1 MAEEEA
7 RSESGMTLRQYSV
20 LVAAGAFVTTFAQLR
35 ILANYPLTFLL
46 KEHFMLKQEAVAV
59 FFFWATFAWNLKPL
73 AGLLADAF
81 PLFGTRRRH
90 YMMLGSAFAGVFWIL
105 MGANSNNYTLLFA
118 FAIAVNI
125 ATVFASTVMGG
136 LMVEAGQTFG
146 VPGRMTSLRQFVQS
160 ISQIIAPLVG
170 GYLANKAFGL
180 TTGIA
185 AGSVI
190 ALAILTYLYL
200 HERAPATSP
209 QVAEPAGARQAY
221 RLSPGMIIGAV
232 VLGAV
237 ATWLFTISDT
247 RNIGVSLFAMLGV
260 FLLIVAIV
268 FLPTNNAVLVRAQAQ
283 LAQIFESRTLWLAGG
298 MLFLIYTVPGLYTA
312 LTYQQ
317 SDILHF
323 NKEFIGFMAS
333 IEAAS
338 GVLAALAYVVLCR
351 KINLRWLLLGGVGIN
366 ASATALYLLYT
377 HQTAPLVH
385 IVTGFSMILSELAL
399 MDLAVRSTPRGCEA
413 LGFALMMSMRNF
425 GLGLSDVLATK
436 LVDQFKV
443 PFNSL
448 VLMNVGTTLLILLF
462 LPLLPKLITSTRD
475 GDKIG

>member
-1 MAEEEA
+1 MADEEA
-7 RSESGMTLRQYSV
+7 RGANGMTLRQYSV
-20 LVAAGAFVTTFAQLR
+20 MVAAGAFVTTFAQLR
-35 ILANYPLTFLL
+35 ILAKFPLTFLL
-46 KEHFMLKQEAVAV
+46 KEHFHLPQQDVAV
-59 FFFWATFAWNLKPL
+59 FFFWATFAWSLKPL
-73 AGLLADAF
+73 AGLFADAF

-105 MGANSNNYTLLFA
+105 MGLNSNNYTLLFA

-136 LMVEAGQTFG
+136 LMVEAGQAFG
-146 VPGRMTSLRQFVQS
+146 APGRMSSLRQFVQS
-160 ISQIIAPLVG
+160 ISQIIAPLMG

-180 TTGIA
+180 TTGVA

-190 ALAILTYLYL
+190 ALAILTYIYL
-200 HERAPATSP
+200 HERAPAVVQT
-209 QVAEPAGARQAY
+209 VAAPDVAREPY
-221 RLSPGMIIGAV
+221 KLSPTMIIAGLA
-232 VLGAV
+232 LGAL
-237 ATWLFTISDT
+237 AGWLFSIPDT

-260 FLLIVAIV
+260 FVLIVAII
-268 FLPTNNAVLVRAQAQ
+268 FLPTRNAVIVRAQAQ
-283 LAQIFESRTLWLAGG
+283 LAQIFESRTLWLASG

-312 LTYQQ
+312 LTYRQ
-317 SDILHF
+317 SDVLHF
-323 NKEFIGFMAS
+323 SKQYIGQMES
-333 IEAAS
+333 LEAAS

-351 KINLRWLLLGGVGIN
+351 RLKLRWLLLLGVGIN
-366 ASATALYLLYT
+366 ASATSLYLLYT
-377 HQTAPLVH
+377 HQTAPMVH
-385 IVTGFSMILSELAL
+385 IVTGFCVILSELAL

-425 GLGLSDVLATK
+425 GLSLSDVLATK

>member
-1 MAEEEA
+1 MAEEA
-7 RSESGMTLRQYSV
+7 RGTNGMTLKQYSV

-105 MGANSNNYTLLFA
+105 LGASANNYTMLFA
-118 FAIAVNI
+118 FAIAVNV

-146 VPGRMTSLRQFVQS
+146 APGRMTSLRQFVQS
-160 ISQIIAPLVG
+160 ISQIIAPLIG

-190 ALAILTYLYL
+190 ALAILVFLYL
-200 HERAPATSP
+200 HERAPAK
-209 QVAEPAGARQAY
+209 AETVEAPSFERQTY
-221 RLSPGMIIGAV
+221 RLSSGAIIGAISI
-232 VLGAV
+232 GAV
-237 ATWLFTISDT
+237 ATWLVTIPDT
-247 RNIGVSLFAMLGV
+247 RNIGVSLFAMLSV
-260 FLLIVAIV
+260 FLLIIAII
-268 FLPTNNAVLVRAQAQ
+268 FLRTNNAVLVRAQGQ
-283 LAQIFESRTLWLAGG
+283 LVQIFESRTLWLAGA

-317 SDILHF
+317 SDVMHF
-323 NKEFIGFMAS
+323 EKGYIGFLAS

-338 GVLAALAYVVLCR
+338 GVVAAIAYVFLCR
-351 KINLRWLLLGGVGIN
+351 RIKLRWLLLGGVGIN

-377 HQTAPLVH
+377 HQTAPMVH
-385 IVTGFSMILSELAL
+385 IVTGFSVILSELAL

-413 LGFALMMSMRNF
+413 LGFSLMMSMRNF

-436 LVDQFKV
+436 LVDQFHFQ
-443 PFNSL
+443 FNWL
-448 VLMNVGTTLLILLF
+448 VLINVGTTLLILF
-462 LPLLPKLITSTRD
+462 GLPLLPGLITNSRD
-475 GDKIG
+475 GDKPA

>member
-1 MAEEEA
+1 MAEEA
-7 RSESGMTLRQYSV
+7 RGTNGMTLKQYSV

-105 MGANSNNYTLLFA
+105 LGASANNYTMLFA
-118 FAIAVNI
+118 FAIAVNV

-146 VPGRMTSLRQFVQS
+146 APGRMTSLRQFVQS
-160 ISQIIAPLVG
+160 ISQIIAPLIG

-190 ALAILTYLYL
+190 ALAILVFLYL
-200 HERAPATSP
+200 HERAPAK
-209 QVAEPAGARQAY
+209 AETVEAPSFERQTY
-221 RLSPGMIIGAV
+221 RLSSGAIIGAISI
-232 VLGAV
+232 GAV
-237 ATWLFTISDT
+237 ATWLVTIPDT
-247 RNIGVSLFAMLGV
+247 RNIGVSLFAMLSV
-260 FLLIVAIV
+260 FLLIIAII
-268 FLPTNNAVLVRAQAQ
+268 FLRTNNAVLVRAQGQ
-283 LAQIFESRTLWLAGG
+283 LVQIFESRTLWLAGA

-317 SDILHF
+317 SDVMHF
-323 NKEFIGFMAS
+323 EKGYIGFLAS

-338 GVLAALAYVVLCR
+338 GVVAAIAYVFLCR
-351 KINLRWLLLGGVGIN
+351 RIKLRWLLLGGVGIN

-377 HQTAPLVH
+377 HQTAPMVH
-385 IVTGFSMILSELAL
+385 IVTGFCVILSELAL
-399 MDLAVRSTPRGCEA
+399 MDLAVRSTPKGCEA
-413 LGFALMMSMRNF
+413 LGFSLMMSMRNF

-436 LVDQFKV
+436 LVDQFHFQ
-443 PFNSL
+443 FNWL
-448 VLMNVGTTLLILLF
+448 VLINVGTTLLILF
-462 LPLLPKLITSTRD
+462 GLPLLPGLITNSRD
-475 GDKIG
+475 GDKPA